1 MQYTTLGR
9 TNLRVSVAGM
19 GCGGNSRLGLGA
31 GKSERE
37 AVALV
42 RAALELGINFFDT
55 AEAYETEAVLGEA
68 LTGWPRDDIV
78 VSSKSRI
85 LDADGQRL
93 TSEAVIGNLEQSLRR
108 LRMDHIDV
116 YFLHAVHFRHYEYA
130 LHELVPALIEQQR
143 RGTIRHL
150 AISETPPRD
159 PDQAMLRRALQDSCW
174 DVLMLAFHMMNQ
186 GPRTSVFPR
195 TRAQRVATVLMFV
208 VRNIFSRPGV
218 LRETIDQ
225 LVRDGALSPSFSDEF
240 APLDFLIHD
249 GGASSLTDAAYRF
262 ARHEPGADVVLFGTG
277 DEAHLR
283 RNVESLLKPP
293 LPPADVEK
301 LYRLFGHLQGVGLVF
316 PDKSSTGLP
325 FSSV

>member
-9 TNLRVSVAGM
+9 TNLRVSVAGL
-19 GCGGNSRLGLGA
+19 GCGGNSRLGLGT
-31 GKSERE
+31 GKTVQE

-68 LTGWPRDDIV
+68 LSGWPRDDIV

-85 LDADGQRL
+85 LDAEGQRL
-93 TSEAVIGNLEQSLRR
+93 TSAAVIGNLEQSLRR

-116 YFLHAVHFRHYEYA
+116 YFLHAVHPRHYEYA

-159 PDQAMLRRALQDSCW
+159 PDQAMLRRALEDPCW

-186 GPRTSVFPR
+186 RPRTSVFPR
-195 TRAQRVATVLMFV
+195 TTAQRVGTLLMFV

-218 LRETIDQ
+218 LRDTVEQ
-225 LVRDGALSPSFSDEF
+225 LVRDGALPASFRDEL
-240 APLDFLIHD
+240 APLDFLIHA

-262 ARHEPGADVVLFGTG
+262 ACHEPGADVVLFGTG
-277 DEAHLR
+277 DQAHLR
-283 RNVESLLKPP
+283 RNVESLLKAP
-293 LPPADVEK
+293 LPPSDVEK
-301 LYRLFGHLQGVGLVF
+301 LYRLFGHLRGVGLVF
-316 PDKSSTGLP
+316 PDKSSTGIP